1 MRTILRIAWLSVF
14 IVLQIQMYSQ
24 SSVRK
29 KDQTIPVIPFGSDAY
44 LMWDKWPQQRIGIRA
59 YMRST
64 YDRRGYNE
72 GADASHFLF
81 ANEETYNVTLDVKGK
96 GALYFFRTNHWHG
109 SPWHFVFDGKD
120 NIIKESGT
128 SDPVNAKNNIVK
140 SVFIPEALLPEP
152 LNYTWAA
159 TKGAD
164 LIWTPMP
171 FRESLRIAY
180 SRTRYGTGY
189 YIYHLIADE
198 ENLSQPVRT
207 WNYDQ
212 VPDQNVLDLLNKAG
226 TDITPVNIKKLGGKI
241 KLNKE
246 RYYG

>member
-1 MRTILRIAWLSVF
+1 MITILRIAWLSVF
-14 IVLQIQMYSQ
+14 MVLQIQMYSQ

-29 KDQTIPVIPFGSDAY
+29 KDQSIPVIPFGSDAY
-44 LMWDKWPQQRIGIRA
+44 LMWDKWHQQRIGIRA

-64 YDRRGYNE
+64 YDRRGHNE

-81 ANEETYNVTLDVKGK
+81 ANEETYNVTMDVKGK

-140 SVFIPEALLPEP
+140 SVFIPEASLPEP

-189 YIYHLIADE
+189 YIYH
-198 ENLSQPVRT
+198 
-207 WNYDQ
+207 
-212 VPDQNVLDLLNKAG
+212 
-226 TDITPVNIKKLGGKI
+226 
-241 KLNKE
+241 
-246 RYYG
+246 